1 MVTIV
6 YIVLDDDLQ
15 ILLSNC
21 LICSITQLFLFRFN
35 MNFEQQLQQWVTI
48 DNQMKLLTDKLKE
61 LRDKKSVLSEKINT
75 HIETSN
81 MNNTSINIGD
91 GKLKFVKVK
100 ETQQLTFTY
109 LETCLSEIIK
119 NEEQVKKI
127 VEYVKNRR
135 EVKYIPEIK
144 RLYTN

>member
-1 MVTIV
+1 
-6 YIVLDDDLQ
+6 
-15 ILLSNC
+15 
-21 LICSITQLFLFRFN
+21 

-61 LRDKKSVLSEKINT
+61 LRDKKCVLSEKINT

-81 MNNTSINIGD
+81 MNNASINIGD

-100 ETQQLTFTY
+100 ETQQLTFKY